1 MKEIPLSTCERESVI
16 SAISRGL
23 RHDNRAFLEVR
34 HIKVSFGKDYGS
46 CTVTLGQTRVLAQV
60 TCEVVEPRPSRPNE
74 GKISIA
80 VHLSP
85 MAAPHVEA
93 GRGID
98 LVDELQQVLDRN
110 IKESRCLDVESLC
123 IMAEESVWQFRVDVT
138 VLNHAGNLGDACN
151 IAAVA
156 ALRHFNRPDVSV
168 EEDGRVTVHTLEE
181 REPIPTYMK
190 KVPVCLTYAFFVI
203 DGKTHMLLDPSDKEE
218 RVMSGKLVVGLNP
231 HGEITSLVFPG
242 RVLLDRKDI
251 MMCIKNAFQTAKS
264 FAEMV
269 QRLVDEDLEKRK
281 GLVKADGYTK
291 NLSSD
296 MTYSRHLA
304 KEKIRSENRF
314 KFEVPNESDEEVSS
328 SVGGPDE
335 EIKMEEEDRDDENE
349 DANESGGDSD
359 ILSRIQSIRQFTL
372 GESSTSKPME
382 TDSGSEEED
391 VKDKLTGD
399 DLL

>member
-1 MKEIPLSTCERESVI
+1 MKELPLSICERESVI
-16 SAISRGL
+16 SSISRGL
-23 RHDNRAFLEVR
+23 RHDNRTFLEVR

-60 TCEVVEPRPSRPNE
+60 TCEVVEPRSSRPNE

-85 MAAPHVEA
+85 MAAPHFEA

-203 DGKTHMLLDPSDKEE
+203 NGKTHMLLDPSEKEE

-251 MMCIKNAFQTAKS
+251 VMCIKNAFQTAKG

-281 GLVKADGYTK
+281 ALVKPDGYTK

-296 MTYSRHLA
+296 STYAKHLV
-304 KEKIRSENRF
+304 KERIRNENKLKI
-314 KFEVPNESDEEVSS
+314 EVPEDSDEDASN
-328 SVGGPDE
+328 SVGSEDE
-335 EIKMEEEDRDDENE
+335 EMEEEGEDES
-349 DANESGGDSD
+349 ESADKSSEEKD
-359 ILSRIQSIRQFTL
+359 ILSRIQSIRQFAI
-372 GESSTSKPME
+372 GESSAAKPME
-382 TDSGSEEED
+382 TDSESEEED
-391 VKDKLTGD
+391 VKEKLTGD